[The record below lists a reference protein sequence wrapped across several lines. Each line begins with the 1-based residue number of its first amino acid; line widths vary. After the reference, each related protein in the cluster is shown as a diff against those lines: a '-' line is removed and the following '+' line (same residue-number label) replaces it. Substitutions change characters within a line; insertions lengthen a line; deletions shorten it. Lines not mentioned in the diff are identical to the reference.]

1 MRFYFLRNFF
11 RNLAFTKAEKEE
23 PLVLTEGSTVILGN
37 EAQSTENYQWDQNNN
52 GGWTL
57 MVQTNVYTMFKIDT
71 ISLSSIVIL
80 QLTPGSITYFHPSND
95 GLIDPDE
102 TFISPGQG
110 IYFAS
115 SMSDTGNPSL
125 YSWELK
131 GTEGRKF
138 DFLQIFDKNLT
149 NIGIMSNDPNY
160 SYCVDATLLQNLN
173 EPETEPLVFKA
184 VNLSTDYAISPIRN
198 IHLDT
203 ANFVRY
209 PDLDRVTIG
218 YEYQSNKLE
227 ISSTV
232 YDTFQFLGGPATVS
246 VNAPSDFTYTIIDKN
261 GNKSAY
267 KGSEDILINS

>member
-23 PLVLTEGSTVILGN
+23 PLVLTEGSTAILGN
-37 EAQSTENYQWDQNNN
+37 EAKSDENYQWFQKKN
-52 GGWTL
+52 GDWTL
-57 MVQTNVYTMFKIDT
+57 MVQTNVYTKFTIYS

-80 QLTPGSITYFHPSND
+80 QQIPGSITYFHPSND

-115 SMSDTGNPSL
+115 SMSKTGNPLL
-125 YSWELK
+125 YSWEPK
-131 GTEGRKF
+131 GTEGIKF
-138 DFLQIFDKNLT
+138 DFLQIFDKRLT
-149 NIGIMSNDPNY
+149 NIGIMSKDPNY

-173 EPETEPLVFKA
+173 EPEPLVFKA

-203 ANFVRY
+203 ENFVRY
-209 PDLDRVTIG
+209 PSSDGSTIG
-218 YEYQSNKLE
+218 YEYQGNELE
-227 ISSTV
+227 ISSTA
-232 YDTFQFLGGPATVS
+232 YDTFQFFGGPATVS
-246 VNAPSDFTYTIIDKN
+246 VDAPSDFTYTIIDVN
-261 GNKSAY
+261 GNTNEY
-267 KGSEDILINS
+267 TGSQDIPINN

>member
-11 RNLAFTKAEKEE
+11 RNLTFTKAEKEE
-23 PLVLTEGSTVILGN
+23 TLVLTEGSTAILGT
-37 EAQSTENYQWDQNNN
+37 EAKSTENYQWLQKKN
-52 GGWTL
+52 GDWTL
-57 MVQTNVYTMFKIDT
+57 MVQTNVYTKFTIYS

-80 QLTPGSITYFHPSND
+80 QQIPGSITYFHPSND
-95 GLIDPDE
+95 GVIDPDE

-115 SMSDTGNPSL
+115 SMSKTGNPL
-125 YSWELK
+125 EYSWEPK
-131 GTEGRKF
+131 GTEGLKY
-138 DFLQIFDKNLT
+138 DFLQIFDQRLT
-149 NIGIMSNDPNY
+149 NIGIMSGDPNY
-160 SYCVDATLLQNLN
+160 SYCVDATLLQNFN
-173 EPETEPLVFKA
+173 EPKPFKA

-203 ANFVRY
+203 QNFVRY
-209 PDLDRVTIG
+209 PSSNTSTIG
-218 YEYQSNKLE
+218 YEYESNKLE
-227 ISSTV
+227 ISSTA

-267 KGSEDILINS
+267 TGSQNIPITN